1 MSLLRKQESK
11 PRPPGKSWEPSNH
24 WIPVFTGMTPICGIV
39 LFTYRSRLRR
49 KKLESREFDTFI
61 LTDLGMVPED
71 KEMEIILRELTPKD
85 RRYKYRSFY
94 AMALISKSETKYPDR
109 LWVRLGRGQLQEK
122 PWSVKIVK
130 EINKFA

>member
-1 MSLLRKQESK
+1 
-11 PRPPGKSWEPSNH
+11 
-24 WIPVFTGMTPICGIV
+24 
-39 LFTYRSRLRR
+39 
-49 KKLESREFDTFI
+49 
-61 LTDLGMVPED
+61 MVPED
-71 KEMEIILRELTPKD
+71 KEMELILRELTPKD

-94 AMALISKSETKYPDR
+94 ATALISRAETKYPDR

>member
-1 MSLLRKQESK
+1 MER
-11 PRPPGKSWEPSNH
+11 
-24 WIPVFTGMTPICGIV
+24 
-39 LFTYRSRLRR
+39 
-49 KKLESREFDTFI
+49 REFDTFV
-61 LTDLGMVPED
+61 LTDLGMVTED

-122 PWSVKIVK
+122 PWSVKVVK
-130 EINKFA
+130 EIDKFA